1 MSNANTYHDGYPYH
15 IQAHNELLSLYES
28 TRNGVEINQEEIQFR
43 INQIHNSIHQMIFQ
57 GRQPLA
63 PPDHRWWQ
71 ATDEVMDEFANIML
85 QDEEVESAPQRIG
98 TLNTTTRTLPR
109 AVIETNC
116 ANACAICIEIP
127 KKIDSLTTECGHEF
141 CKGCYHNWFNSR
153 NGNKCCP
160 TCRKE
165 NPKVTIYKARAPR
178 QTKTPTDVAMDE
190 LNRLAVLTINETN
203 SARKA
208 SRAAREAR
216 KSALAARELSLAPM
230 ESF

>member
-1 MSNANTYHDGYPYH
+1 MSDANTYHDGYTHH
-15 IQAHNELLSLYES
+15 IQAHNELLALYES
-28 TRNGVEINQEEIQFR
+28 SRNGNQITQEEIQLR
-43 INQIHNSIHQMIFQ
+43 LNNIHNSIHQMIFQ

-63 PPDHRWWQ
+63 TPAHRWWQ
-71 ATDEVMDEFANIML
+71 NDEVMEEFADIML
-85 QDEEVESAPQRIG
+85 QDEEPELAPQRIG
-98 TLNTTTRTLPR
+98 ALNTTTRTIPR
-109 AVIETNC
+109 AALESNC

-141 CKGCYHNWFNSR
+141 CKGCYHDWFNSR

-190 LNRLAVLTINETN
+190 LNRLAVLTIKETN

-208 SRAAREAR
+208 SRAAREGR
-216 KSALAARELSLAPM
+216 KSALAARALVL